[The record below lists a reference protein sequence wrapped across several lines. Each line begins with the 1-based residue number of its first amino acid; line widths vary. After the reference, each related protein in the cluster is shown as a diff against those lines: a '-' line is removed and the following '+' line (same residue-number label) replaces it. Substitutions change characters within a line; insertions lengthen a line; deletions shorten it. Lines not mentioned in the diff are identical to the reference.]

1 MLDERVSRIA
11 GMQELSEPTIRS
23 SFVNC
28 SKGEAKRLN
37 LPNLNEVV
45 WGNQVFL
52 SWLDPKSPLKGCLV
66 VEQDGVVQGVLL
78 QKSKAQSKAAQMCQF
93 CLTLHPGSGISL
105 YTAAR
110 PGESGRRGNIIGTYL
125 CTNLA
130 CTDYVLGKKK
140 PVGIRQMDETL
151 SLEDRLLRT
160 KNNALGF
167 IERLKSE
174 S

>member
-1 MLDERVSRIA
+1 M
-11 GMQELSEPTIRS
+11 
-23 SFVNC
+23 
-28 SKGEAKRLN
+28 
-37 LPNLNEVV
+37 
-45 WGNQVFL
+45 
-52 SWLDPKSPLKGCLV
+52 
-66 VEQDGVVQGVLL
+66 EQDGVVQGVLL

-110 PGESGRRGNIIGTYL
+110 PGESGRRGNTIGTYL
-125 CTNLA
+125 CANLA

-167 IERLKSE
+167 IDRLKSD